1 MSFWIITILMVVA
14 GLLLLLPTLRGK
26 KVNLPGGNREQNI
39 SIAQERMQE
48 LKNELEAGTL
58 TQETYQETLEEL
70 EKGLLIDV
78 TGADQKA
85 SDTPAPAGK
94 MVLAALV
101 VLVPLLSYG
110 LYDLYGSPQYL
121 DVAGP
126 GNHSAMST
134 DASNPSAAKK
144 LPSMEE
150 MIAGLQKKT
159 AEDPDDPN
167 SWYLLGRLY
176 AATDQF
182 PESVKAYEKLVV
194 VSDRQATAL
203 VVLADS
209 LAMTQGGKLAGRP
222 KSLVMEA
229 LEKEPAHTTAL
240 WMAGQSA
247 ADEKQYLAAIDYWQR
262 AAQGLK
268 DDKEM
273 LAELRSMIDEAAV
286 FARADGMQVAESSLP
301 EPSQENPVSPANSI
315 SIEVTIDPSLLGQIG
330 ERDVL
335 FIFARAVSGPPMPL
349 AAIKRQAR
357 ELPVSIV
364 LDDSSLL
371 RPGTSLS
378 QFEQLKLG
386 ARVSRSGQPVA
397 QSGDL
402 QSAVQVVKT
411 ASNESILLH
420 IDQQVP

>member
-14 GLLLLLPTLRGK
+14 GLLLLLPALRGK

-78 TGADQKA
+78 TGVDQKA
-85 SDTPAPAGK
+85 SDTPAPAAK

-159 AEDPDDPN
+159 AENPDDPN

-229 LEKEPAHTTAL
+229 LGKEPAHTTAL

-286 FARADGMQVAESSLP
+286 LARADGMQVAESSLP
-301 EPSQENPVSPANSI
+301 EPSKENPASPANSI

-411 ASNESILLH
+411 ESNEAILLH

>member
-14 GLLLLLPTLRGK
+14 GLALLLPALRGK
-26 KVNLPGGNREQNI
+26 KSSEPDGNREQNI
-39 SIAQERMQE
+39 SIAKERMSE

-58 TQETYQETLEEL
+58 SKETYEETLEEL

-78 TGADQKA
+78 ADVDGTAA
-85 SDTPAPAGK
+85 SISAAPAGK
-94 MVLAALV
+94 MIMIALV
-101 VLVPLLSYG
+101 VLVPLLSFG
-110 LYDLYGSPQYL
+110 LYDLLGSPQYL

-126 GNHSAMST
+126 GNHSSMS
-134 DASNPSAAKK
+134 SNTSVPSTAKE

-150 MIAGLQKKT
+150 MIVGLKKKT
-159 AEDPDDPN
+159 AENPDDPN
-167 SWYLLGRLY
+167 TWYLLGRLY
-176 AATDQF
+176 AATEQF
-182 PESVKAYEKLVV
+182 PLSVEAYEKLVV

-222 KSLVMEA
+222 ISLVKEA

-240 WMAGQSA
+240 WMAGQAA
-247 ADEKQYLAAIDYWQR
+247 ADQKQYLEAIDYWQR
-262 AAQGLK
+262 AAQGLQ

-273 LAELRSMIDEAAV
+273 LAELRTMIDEAVVLAKSAGMEV
-286 FARADGMQVAESSLP
+286 ADVSLPSLP
-301 EPSQENPVSPANSI
+301 EPLPGNSI
-315 SIEVTIDPSLLGQIG
+315 SIEVTIDPSLLQQIG
-330 ERDVL
+330 ENDVL

-402 QSAVQVVKT
+402 QSTVQVVDLGSKE
-411 ASNESILLH
+411 AVLLH
-420 IDQQVP
+420 IDQRVP

>member
-14 GLLLLLPTLRGK
+14 GLALLLPALRGK
-26 KVNLPGGNREQNI
+26 KSSEPDGNREQNI
-39 SIAQERMQE
+39 SIAKERMSE

-58 TQETYQETLEEL
+58 SKETYEETLEEL

-78 TGADQKA
+78 ADVDGAAA
-85 SDTPAPAGK
+85 SISAAPAGK
-94 MVLAALV
+94 MIMIALV
-101 VLVPLLSYG
+101 VLVPLLSFG
-110 LYDLYGSPQYL
+110 LYDLLGSPQYL

-126 GNHSAMST
+126 GNHSTMS
-134 DASNPSAAKK
+134 SNTSVPSTAKE

-150 MIAGLQKKT
+150 MIVGLKKKT
-159 AEDPDDPN
+159 AENPDDPN
-167 SWYLLGRLY
+167 AWYLLGRLY
-176 AATDQF
+176 AATEQF
-182 PESVKAYEKLVV
+182 PLSVEAYEKLVV

-222 KSLVMEA
+222 ISLVKEA

-240 WMAGQSA
+240 WMAGQAA
-247 ADEKQYLAAIDYWQR
+247 ADQKQYLEAIDYWQR
-262 AAQGLK
+262 AAQGLQ

-273 LAELRSMIDEAAV
+273 LAELRTMIDEAVVLAKSAGMEV
-286 FARADGMQVAESSLP
+286 ADVSLP
-301 EPSQENPVSPANSI
+301 SLPQPLPGNSI
-315 SIEVTIDPSLLGQIG
+315 SIEVTIDPSLLQQIG
-330 ERDVL
+330 ENDVL

-402 QSAVQVVKT
+402 QSTVQVVDLGSKE
-411 ASNESILLH
+411 AVLLH
-420 IDQQVP
+420 IDQRVP

>member
-14 GLLLLLPTLRGK
+14 GLALLLPALRGK
-26 KVNLPGGNREQNI
+26 KSSEPDGNREQNI
-39 SIAQERMQE
+39 SIAKERMSE

-58 TQETYQETLEEL
+58 SKETYEETLLEL

-78 TGADQKA
+78 ADVDGTAA
-85 SDTPAPAGK
+85 SISAAPAGK
-94 MVLAALV
+94 MIMIALV
-101 VLVPLLSYG
+101 VLVPLLSFG
-110 LYDLYGSPQYL
+110 LYDLLGSPQYL

-126 GNHSAMST
+126 GNHSSMS
-134 DASNPSAAKK
+134 SNTSVPSTAKE

-150 MIAGLQKKT
+150 MIIGLKKKT
-159 AEDPDDPN
+159 AENPDDPN
-167 SWYLLGRLY
+167 TWYLLGRLY
-176 AATDQF
+176 AATEQF
-182 PESVKAYEKLVV
+182 PLSVEAYEKLVV

-222 KSLVMEA
+222 ISLVKEA

-240 WMAGQSA
+240 WMAGQAA
-247 ADEKQYLAAIDYWQR
+247 ADQKQYLEAIDYWQR
-262 AAQGLK
+262 AAQGLQ

-273 LAELRSMIDEAAV
+273 LAELRTMIDEAVVLAKSAGMEV
-286 FARADGMQVAESSLP
+286 ADVSLPSLP
-301 EPSQENPVSPANSI
+301 EPLPGNSI
-315 SIEVTIDPSLLGQIG
+315 SIEVTIDPSLLQQIG
-330 ERDVL
+330 ENDVL

-402 QSAVQVVKT
+402 QSTVQVVDLGSKE
-411 ASNESILLH
+411 AVLLH
-420 IDQQVP
+420 IDQRVP

>member
-14 GLLLLLPTLRGK
+14 GLVLLLPALRGK
-26 KVNLPGGNREQNI
+26 KSSDPDGNREQNI
-39 SIAQERMQE
+39 SIARERMSE

-58 TQETYQETLEEL
+58 SKETYDETLEEL

-78 TGADQKA
+78 ADVDGTA
-85 SDTPAPAGK
+85 TSISAAPAGK
-94 MVLAALV
+94 MIIIALV
-101 VLVPLLSYG
+101 VLVPLLSFG
-110 LYDLYGSPQYL
+110 LYDLLGSPQYL

-126 GNHSAMST
+126 GNHSSMS
-134 DASNPSAAKK
+134 SNTSVPSTAKE

-150 MIAGLQKKT
+150 MIVGLKKKT
-159 AEDPDDPN
+159 AENPDDPN
-167 SWYLLGRLY
+167 AWYLLGRLY
-176 AATDQF
+176 AATEQF
-182 PESVKAYEKLVV
+182 PLSVEAYEKLVV

-222 KSLVMEA
+222 ISLVKEA

-240 WMAGQSA
+240 WMAGQAA
-247 ADEKQYLAAIDYWQR
+247 ADQKQYLEAIDYWQR
-262 AAQGLK
+262 AAQGLQ

-273 LAELRSMIDEAAV
+273 LAELRTMIDEAVVLAKG
-286 FARADGMQVAESSLP
+286 AGMEVAEVSLLP
-301 EPSQENPVSPANSI
+301 ACRNRSPGNSI
-315 SIEVTIDPSLLGQIG
+315 SIEVTIDPSLLRQIG
-330 ERDVL
+330 ENDVL

-402 QSAVQVVKT
+402 QSTVQVVNLGSKE
-411 ASNESILLH
+411 AVLLH

>member
-14 GLLLLLPTLRGK
+14 GLFLLLPALRGK
-26 KVNLPGGNREQNI
+26 KINLHGGNREQNI

-48 LKNELEAGTL
+48 LKNELDEGTL

-78 TGADQKA
+78 QGVDQNT
-85 SDTPAPAGK
+85 SDTTAPAGK
-94 MVLAALV
+94 MVLVALV
-101 VLVPLLSYG
+101 VLIPLLSFG
-110 LYDLYGSPQYL
+110 LYDLLGSPQYL
-121 DVAGP
+121 DVSGP
-126 GNHSAMST
+126 GKNAAMT
-134 DASNPSAAKK
+134 DTASSPAAKK

-150 MIAGLQKKT
+150 MITGLQKKT
-159 AEDPDDPN
+159 AENPDDPN
-167 SWYLLGRLY
+167 AWYLLGRLY
-176 AATDQF
+176 AATEQF

-209 LAMTQGGKLAGRP
+209 IAMTQAGKLTGRP
-222 KSLVMEA
+222 QSLIMEA

-240 WMAGQSA
+240 WMAGQAA
-247 ADEKQYLAAIDYWQR
+247 ADQKQYIEAIDYWQR

-286 FARADGMQVAESSLP
+286 LARAGGMQVAESSLP

-402 QSAVQVVKT
+402 QSAVQVVKP
-411 ASNESILLH
+411 ASNETILLH
-420 IDQQVP
+420 IDQRVP

>member
-14 GLLLLLPTLRGK
+14 GLALLLPALRGK
-26 KVNLPGGNREQNI
+26 KSSEPDGNREQNI
-39 SIAQERMQE
+39 SIAKERMSE

-58 TQETYQETLEEL
+58 SKEIYEETLEEL

-78 TGADQKA
+78 ADVDGTSA
-85 SDTPAPAGK
+85 SISAAPAGK
-94 MVLAALV
+94 MIMIALV
-101 VLVPLLSYG
+101 VLVPLLSFG
-110 LYDLYGSPQYL
+110 LYDLLGSPQYL

-126 GNHSAMST
+126 GNHSSMS
-134 DASNPSAAKK
+134 SNTSVPSTAKE

-150 MIAGLQKKT
+150 MIVGLKKKT
-159 AEDPDDPN
+159 AENPDDPN
-167 SWYLLGRLY
+167 AWYLLGRLY
-176 AATDQF
+176 AATEQF
-182 PESVKAYEKLVV
+182 PLSVEAYEKLVV

-222 KSLVMEA
+222 ISLVKEA

-240 WMAGQSA
+240 WMAGQAA
-247 ADEKQYLAAIDYWQR
+247 ADDKQYLEAIDYWQR
-262 AAQGLK
+262 AAQGLQ

-273 LAELRSMIDEAAV
+273 LAELRTMIDEAVVLAKGAGMEV
-286 FARADGMQVAESSLP
+286 ADVSLPSLP
-301 EPSQENPVSPANSI
+301 EALPGNSI
-315 SIEVTIDPSLLGQIG
+315 SIEVTIDPSLLQQIG
-330 ERDVL
+330 ENDVL

-402 QSAVQVVKT
+402 QSTVQVVDLGSKE
-411 ASNESILLH
+411 AVLLH
-420 IDQQVP
+420 IDQRVP

>member
-14 GLLLLLPTLRGK
+14 GLALLLPALRGK
-26 KVNLPGGNREQNI
+26 KSSEPDGNREQNI
-39 SIAQERMQE
+39 SIAKERMSE

-58 TQETYQETLEEL
+58 SKEIYEETLEEL

-78 TGADQKA
+78 ADVDGTSA
-85 SDTPAPAGK
+85 SISAAPAGK
-94 MVLAALV
+94 MIMIALV
-101 VLVPLLSYG
+101 VLVPLLSFG
-110 LYDLYGSPQYL
+110 LYDLLGSPQYL

-126 GNHSAMST
+126 GNHTSMS
-134 DASNPSAAKK
+134 SNTSVPSTAKE

-150 MIAGLQKKT
+150 MIVGLKKKT
-159 AEDPDDPN
+159 AENPDDPN
-167 SWYLLGRLY
+167 AWYLLGRLY
-176 AATDQF
+176 AATEQF
-182 PESVKAYEKLVV
+182 PLSVEAYEKLVV

-222 KSLVMEA
+222 ISLVKEA

-240 WMAGQSA
+240 WMAGQAA
-247 ADEKQYLAAIDYWQR
+247 ADDKQYLEAIDYWQR
-262 AAQGLK
+262 AAQGLQ

-273 LAELRSMIDEAAV
+273 LAELRTMIDEAVVLAKGAGMEV
-286 FARADGMQVAESSLP
+286 ADVSLPSLP
-301 EPSQENPVSPANSI
+301 EALPGNSI
-315 SIEVTIDPSLLGQIG
+315 SIEVTIDPSLLQQIG
-330 ERDVL
+330 ENDVL

-402 QSAVQVVKT
+402 QSTVQVVDLGSK
-411 ASNESILLH
+411 EIVLLH
-420 IDQQVP
+420 IDQRVP

>member
-14 GLLLLLPTLRGK
+14 GLALLLPALRGK
-26 KVNLPGGNREQNI
+26 KSSEPDGNREQNI
-39 SIAQERMQE
+39 SIAKERMSE

-58 TQETYQETLEEL
+58 SKETYEETLEEL

-78 TGADQKA
+78 ADVDGTAA
-85 SDTPAPAGK
+85 SISAAPAGK
-94 MVLAALV
+94 MIMIALV
-101 VLVPLLSYG
+101 VLVPLLSFG
-110 LYDLYGSPQYL
+110 LYDLLGSPQYL

-126 GNHSAMST
+126 GNHTSMS
-134 DASNPSAAKK
+134 SNTSVPSTAKE

-150 MIAGLQKKT
+150 MIVGLKKKT
-159 AEDPDDPN
+159 AENPDDPN
-167 SWYLLGRLY
+167 AWYLLGRLY
-176 AATDQF
+176 AATEQF
-182 PESVKAYEKLVV
+182 PLSVEAYEKLVV

-222 KSLVMEA
+222 ISLVKEA

-240 WMAGQSA
+240 WMAGQAA
-247 ADEKQYLAAIDYWQR
+247 ADHKQYLEAIDYWQR
-262 AAQGLK
+262 AAQGLQ

-273 LAELRSMIDEAAV
+273 LAELRTMIDEAVVLAKGAGLEV
-286 FARADGMQVAESSLP
+286 ADVSLPSLP
-301 EPSQENPVSPANSI
+301 EALPGNSI
-315 SIEVTIDPSLLGQIG
+315 SIEVTIDPSLLQQIG
-330 ERDVL
+330 ENDVL

-386 ARVSRSGQPVA
+386 ARVSRSGQPIA

-402 QSAVQVVKT
+402 QSTVQVVDLGSKE
-411 ASNESILLH
+411 AVLLH
-420 IDQQVP
+420 IDQRVP

>member
-14 GLLLLLPTLRGK
+14 GLALLLPALRGK
-26 KVNLPGGNREQNI
+26 KSSEPDGNREQNI
-39 SIAQERMQE
+39 SIAKERMSE

-58 TQETYQETLEEL
+58 SKETYEETLLEL

-78 TGADQKA
+78 ADVDGTAA
-85 SDTPAPAGK
+85 SISAAPAGK
-94 MVLAALV
+94 MIMIALV
-101 VLVPLLSYG
+101 VLVPLLSFG
-110 LYDLYGSPQYL
+110 LYDLLGSPQYL

-126 GNHSAMST
+126 GNHSSMS
-134 DASNPSAAKK
+134 SNTSVPSTAKE

-150 MIAGLQKKT
+150 MIIGLKKKT
-159 AEDPDDPN
+159 AENPDDPN
-167 SWYLLGRLY
+167 TWYLLGRLY
-176 AATDQF
+176 AATEQF
-182 PESVKAYEKLVV
+182 PLSVEAYEKLVV

-222 KSLVMEA
+222 ISLVKEA
-229 LEKEPAHTTAL
+229 LEKEPDHTTAL
-240 WMAGQSA
+240 WMAGQAA
-247 ADEKQYLAAIDYWQR
+247 ADQKQYLEAIDYWQR
-262 AAQGLK
+262 AAQGLQ

-273 LAELRSMIDEAAV
+273 LAELRTMIDEAVVLAKSAGMEV
-286 FARADGMQVAESSLP
+286 ADVSLPSLP
-301 EPSQENPVSPANSI
+301 EPLPGNSI
-315 SIEVTIDPSLLGQIG
+315 SIEVTIDPSLLQQIG
-330 ERDVL
+330 ENDVL

-402 QSAVQVVKT
+402 QSTVQVVDLGSKE
-411 ASNESILLH
+411 AVLLH
-420 IDQQVP
+420 IDQRVP

>member
-14 GLLLLLPTLRGK
+14 GLALLLPALRGK
-26 KVNLPGGNREQNI
+26 KSSEPDGNREQNI
-39 SIAQERMQE
+39 SIAKERMSE

-58 TQETYQETLEEL
+58 SKEIYEETLEEL

-78 TGADQKA
+78 ADVDGTSA
-85 SDTPAPAGK
+85 SISAAPAGK
-94 MVLAALV
+94 MIMIALV
-101 VLVPLLSYG
+101 VLVPLLSFG
-110 LYDLYGSPQYL
+110 LYDLLGSPQYL

-126 GNHSAMST
+126 GNHTSMS
-134 DASNPSAAKK
+134 SNTSVPSTAKE

-150 MIAGLQKKT
+150 MIVGLKKKT
-159 AEDPDDPN
+159 AENPDDPN
-167 SWYLLGRLY
+167 AWYLLGRLY
-176 AATDQF
+176 AATEQF
-182 PESVKAYEKLVV
+182 PLSVEAYEKLVV

-222 KSLVMEA
+222 ISLVKEA

-240 WMAGQSA
+240 WMAGQAA
-247 ADEKQYLAAIDYWQR
+247 ADDKQYLEAIDYWQR
-262 AAQGLK
+262 AAQGLQ

-273 LAELRSMIDEAAV
+273 LAELRTMIDEAVVLAKGAGMEV
-286 FARADGMQVAESSLP
+286 ADVSLPSLP
-301 EPSQENPVSPANSI
+301 EALPGNSI
-315 SIEVTIDPSLLGQIG
+315 SIEVTIDPSLLQQIG
-330 ERDVL
+330 ENDVL

-357 ELPVSIV
+357 ELPVSIM

-402 QSAVQVVKT
+402 QSTVQVVDLGSK
-411 ASNESILLH
+411 EIVLLH
-420 IDQQVP
+420 IDQRVP

>member
-14 GLLLLLPTLRGK
+14 GLALLLPALRGK
-26 KVNLPGGNREQNI
+26 KSSDPDGNREQNI
-39 SIAQERMQE
+39 SIARERMSE

-58 TQETYQETLEEL
+58 SKETYEETLEEL

-78 TGADQKA
+78 ADVDGTAA
-85 SDTPAPAGK
+85 SISAAPAGK
-94 MVLAALV
+94 MIMIALV
-101 VLVPLLSYG
+101 VLVPLLSFG
-110 LYDLYGSPQYL
+110 LYDLLGSPQYL

-126 GNHSAMST
+126 GNHSSMS
-134 DASNPSAAKK
+134 SNTSVPSTAKE

-150 MIAGLQKKT
+150 MIVGLKKKT
-159 AEDPDDPN
+159 DENPDDPN
-167 SWYLLGRLY
+167 AWYLLGRLY
-176 AATDQF
+176 AATEQF
-182 PESVKAYEKLVV
+182 PLSVEAYEKLVV

-222 KSLVMEA
+222 ISLVKEA

-240 WMAGQSA
+240 WMAGQAA
-247 ADEKQYLAAIDYWQR
+247 ADQKQYLEAIDYWQR
-262 AAQGLK
+262 AAQGLQ

-273 LAELRSMIDEAAV
+273 LAELRTMIDEAVVLAKGAGMEV
-286 FARADGMQVAESSLP
+286 ADVSLPSLP
-301 EPSQENPVSPANSI
+301 EPLPGNSI
-315 SIEVTIDPSLLGQIG
+315 SIEVTIDPSLLQQIG
-330 ERDVL
+330 ENDVL

-402 QSAVQVVKT
+402 QSTVQVVDLGSKE
-411 ASNESILLH
+411 AVLLH
-420 IDQQVP
+420 IDQRVP